1 MTLPRIIT
9 VAITALAVGG
19 LVGFIAGCRY
29 SRFDLALQENK
40 VAAANLSLNRNF
52 FGGTNL
58 PTVFQ
63 EYLKARIYCN
73 VRNYYPNKA
82 GYLLQ
87 KDWDFGPVDQKALG
101 SVGVWK
107 DPDQKVWDWESAV
120 SGK

>member
-1 MTLPRIIT
+1 MTRGPIIT
-9 VAITALAVGG
+9 VAIVTLAVGG
-19 LVGFIAGCRY
+19 FAGFIAGCRY
-29 SRFDLALQENK
+29 RQFDLALKEKK

-58 PTVFQ
+58 PAVFQ

-87 KDWDFGPVDQKALG
+87 KDWDFGPVDRKALG

-107 DPDQKVWDWESAV
+107 
-120 SGK
+120 